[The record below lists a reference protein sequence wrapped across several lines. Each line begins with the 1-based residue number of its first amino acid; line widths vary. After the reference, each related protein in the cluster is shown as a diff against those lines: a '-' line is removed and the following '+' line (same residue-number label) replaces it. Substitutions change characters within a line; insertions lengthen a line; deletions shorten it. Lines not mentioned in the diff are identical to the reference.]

1 MVLRTAGMIALC
13 CTAML
18 VAACG
23 NGNAVPPPATTT
35 VTVGSPTSSSA
46 VSSPATGSTGSTTA
60 SAPSRVFDS
69 GAMAD
74 SVKKILTDN
83 YKIADVS
90 DVSCPSGQEVR
101 DGAKFDCAVTVGGKA
116 EKATITP
123 TGDNGDYQV
132 SAPA

>member
-1 MVLRTAGMIALC
+1 MVALC

-18 VAACG
+18 LAACG
-23 NGNAVPPPATTT
+23 SGNTVAPPATTT
-35 VTVGSPTSSSA
+35 VTVGSPASSS
-46 VSSPATGSTGSTTA
+46 VGSSPATTS

-116 EKATITP
+116 EKVTITT